1 MNNDQRTQVLQDLT
15 DALARRRL
23 LVPARMLLDVVT
35 PLGVMAS
42 QVALF
47 ARPFLPRS
55 RWRDYVA
62 ALDDE
67 YGWKVLH
74 DMVDQRDS

>member
-1 MNNDQRTQVLQDLT
+1 MNNDQRTQVLQE
-15 DALARRRL
+15 LADTLSRRRL
-23 LVPARMLLDVVT
+23 LVPARMLLDVVA

-47 ARPFLPRS
+47 AQPFLPHS
-55 RWRDYVA
+55 RWRAYVA

-74 DMVDQRDS
+74 HMVDQRDS